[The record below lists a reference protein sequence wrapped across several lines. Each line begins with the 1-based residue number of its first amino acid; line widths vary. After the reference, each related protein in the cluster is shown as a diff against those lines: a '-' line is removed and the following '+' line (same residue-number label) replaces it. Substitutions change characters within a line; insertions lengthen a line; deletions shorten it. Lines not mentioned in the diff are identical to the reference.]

1 MPRRLAGAALAVFL
15 ALAGEVLAEPGAAR
29 QDELVNL
36 LRHDCG
42 SCHGLTLKGGLGPAL
57 LPANLDGKP
66 DEALVQVILDGLPG
80 TPMPPWRGLLA
91 EDEAHWMVEFMK
103 DGAAP

>member
-1 MPRRLAGAALAVFL
+1 MSRCLAGTALAVTL
-15 ALAGEVLAEPGAAR
+15 ALAGEVAAGPGAAR
-29 QDELVNL
+29 QDQLVNL

-66 DEALVQVILDGLPG
+66 DEALVEIILDGMPG

-91 EDEAHWMVEFMK
+91 EDEARWMVDLMK
-103 DGAAP
+103 RGAVP